1 VNRLEPCRLPAL
13 EGVTQAVPRS
23 RCARCRRFA
32 RLLPG
37 ETRCARCAGMLAL
50 DFAFSLALRTDS
62 TDYLHSCEQQTSG
75 SV

>member
-1 VNRLEPCRLPAL
+1 M
-13 EGVTQAVPRS
+13 

-50 DFAFSLALRTDS
+50 EFAPKRG
-62 TDYLHSCEQQTSG
+62 ERR
-75 SV
+75 